1 MSNITKKALA
11 SSLKKILSKKEFNK
25 ITINDITE
33 DCGVNRQTFYYHFK
47 DIYDLLEWI
56 YTNEVIGK
64 IKNLE
69 TDNPT
74 ENWQQEFLYVFEYII
89 ENKKFVYNI
98 YYSVSRSFFLNFVYQ
113 QTNLVLTKAVNEK
126 SKNMNIDE
134 KNKKFIADF
143 YKYAFVGLVQEWIEN
158 GMEENPE
165 EIINKLSLM
174 LDGNFDNA
182 INKAMISCKNNG
194 NVAEDHFSRINNTI
208 EVGNGALREV
218 EDYMLTRYAC
228 YLIAENGDP
237 RKEQIAFAQSYFAVQ
252 TRKQEL
258 IEERISYIE
267 RTEARGKLRESEK
280 RLSQNIY
287 ERGVDDAGFG
297 RIRSKGDQALFGG
310 FTTKQMKERLGVQ
323 DKRPLADFLPT
334 LTIAAKNL
342 ATEMTNYNVEEKDL
356 QGECAITVE
365 HVENN
370 TSVRDML
377 GQRGIKPEDL
387 PASEDIK
394 KLERR
399 VKREEKKLAEQSGK
413 LTNE

>member
-89 ENKKFVYNI
+89 ENKKFVYNT
-98 YYSVSRSFFLNFVYQ
+98 YYSVSKSFFLNFVYH

-158 GMEENPE
+158 GMLENPE
-165 EIINKLSLM
+165 EIIKKLSIM
-174 LDGNFDNA
+174 LEGSFDSA
-182 INKAMISCKNNG
+182 
-194 NVAEDHFSRINNTI
+194 
-208 EVGNGALREV
+208 
-218 EDYMLTRYAC
+218 
-228 YLIAENGDP
+228 
-237 RKEQIAFAQSYFAVQ
+237 
-252 TRKQEL
+252 
-258 IEERISYIE
+258 IE
-267 RTEARGKLRESEK
+267 R
-280 RLSQNIY
+280 LS
-287 ERGVDDAGFG
+287 F
-297 RIRSKGDQALFGG
+297 
-310 FTTKQMKERLGVQ
+310 
-323 DKRPLADFLPT
+323 
-334 LTIAAKNL
+334 
-342 ATEMTNYNVEEKDL
+342 
-356 QGECAITVE
+356 
-365 HVENN
+365 
-370 TSVRDML
+370 
-377 GQRGIKPEDL
+377 
-387 PASEDIK
+387 
-394 KLERR
+394 
-399 VKREEKKLAEQSGK
+399 
-413 LTNE
+413 

>member
-89 ENKKFVYNI
+89 ENKKFVYN
-98 YYSVSRSFFLNFVYQ
+98 
-113 QTNLVLTKAVNEK
+113 TNLVLTKAVNEK

-182 INKAMISCKNNG
+182 I
-194 NVAEDHFSRINNTI
+194 
-208 EVGNGALREV
+208 
-218 EDYMLTRYAC
+218 
-228 YLIAENGDP
+228 
-237 RKEQIAFAQSYFAVQ
+237 
-252 TRKQEL
+252 
-258 IEERISYIE
+258 
-267 RTEARGKLRESEK
+267 K
-280 RLSQNIY
+280 RLS
-287 ERGVDDAGFG
+287 F
-297 RIRSKGDQALFGG
+297 
-310 FTTKQMKERLGVQ
+310 
-323 DKRPLADFLPT
+323 
-334 LTIAAKNL
+334 
-342 ATEMTNYNVEEKDL
+342 
-356 QGECAITVE
+356 
-365 HVENN
+365 
-370 TSVRDML
+370 
-377 GQRGIKPEDL
+377 
-387 PASEDIK
+387 
-394 KLERR
+394 
-399 VKREEKKLAEQSGK
+399 
-413 LTNE
+413 

>member
-89 ENKKFVYNI
+89 ENKKFVYNT

-143 YKYAFVGLVQEWIEN
+143 RRDSVRVFHNLLQFA
-158 GMEENPE
+158 
-165 EIINKLSLM
+165 
-174 LDGNFDNA
+174 DGVF
-182 INKAMISCKNNG
+182 
-194 NVAEDHFSRINNTI
+194 
-208 EVGNGALREV
+208 
-218 EDYMLTRYAC
+218 
-228 YLIAENGDP
+228 P
-237 RKEQIAFAQSYFAVQ
+237 RPDKSHCAPCHDAVQ
-252 TRKQEL
+252 
-258 IEERISYIE
+258 Y
-267 RTEARGKLRESEK
+267 
-280 RLSQNIY
+280 
-287 ERGVDDAGFG
+287 GVDCLWAVLVCPCGYHSAG
-297 RIRSKGDQALFGG
+297 RGG
-310 FTTKQMKERLGVQ
+310 SNACHLQ
-323 DKRPLADFLPT
+323 D
-334 LTIAAKNL
+334 
-342 ATEMTNYNVEEKDL
+342 
-356 QGECAITVE
+356 
-365 HVENN
+365 H
-370 TSVRDML
+370 
-377 GQRGIKPEDL
+377 
-387 PASEDIK
+387 
-394 KLERR
+394 
-399 VKREEKKLAEQSGK
+399 
-413 LTNE
+413 

>member
-89 ENKKFVYNI
+89 ENKKFVYNT

-143 YKYAFVGLVQEWIEN
+143 YKYSFVGI
-158 GMEENPE
+158 
-165 EIINKLSLM
+165 M
-174 LDGNFDNA
+174 LDWIRQGMKSDYTDIWKNMCITLHGNITNS
-182 INKAMISCKNNG
+182 I
-194 NVAEDHFSRINNTI
+194 
-208 EVGNGALREV
+208 
-218 EDYMLTRYAC
+218 
-228 YLIAENGDP
+228 
-237 RKEQIAFAQSYFAVQ
+237 
-252 TRKQEL
+252 
-258 IEERISYIE
+258 
-267 RTEARGKLRESEK
+267 
-280 RLSQNIY
+280 QN
-287 ERGVDDAGFG
+287 
-297 RIRSKGDQALFGG
+297 
-310 FTTKQMKERLGVQ
+310 FTKH
-323 DKRPLADFLPT
+323 
-334 LTIAAKNL
+334 AK
-342 ATEMTNYNVEEKDL
+342 
-356 QGECAITVE
+356 
-365 HVENN
+365 
-370 TSVRDML
+370 
-377 GQRGIKPEDL
+377 
-387 PASEDIK
+387 
-394 KLERR
+394 
-399 VKREEKKLAEQSGK
+399 
-413 LTNE
+413 